1 MREKSISYLQQT
13 TAEIMHAYVCSHNQ
27 SCQTIPDSI
36 SQLVLL
42 QELDLEGCRAL
53 AFLPPG
59 ITLLTN
65 LKRLSLAACP
75 ALLHALGNTALHDWL
90 HHMAG
95 GHILLQNH

>member
-1 MREKSISYLQQT
+1 
-13 TAEIMHAYVCSHNQ
+13 MHAYVCSHNQ

-95 GHILLQNH
+95 SHMLLQNH